1 MQVDSHLD
9 RFMTDLRKRI
19 AARSE
24 GSGAAPDVDRISE
37 TIHLAL
43 KTRDA
48 DASSSKAAPPVPAVP
63 AAGAD
68 AAVHS
73 VGVSA
78 PVSVPAARKDV
89 TAMELCK
96 PPGASGAPPAPVC
109 CASHALQGRSLL
121 VPGSMTLDVRSI
133 YSARLPVQCGS
144 PACLSP
150 QH

>member
-19 AARSE
+19 AARGE
-24 GSGAAPDVDRISE
+24 GAGTAPDVDHISE

-48 DASSSKAAPPVPAVP
+48 EAASSKAALAMP

-68 AAVHS
+68 TAVHS

-78 PVSVPAARKDV
+78 PMSVPAARKDV

-96 PPGASGAPPAPVC
+96 PPGASGA
-109 CASHALQGRSLL
+109 SLRPCVL
-121 VPGSMTLDVRSI
+121 RCVRCRGGLCSFLAAWC
-133 YSARLPVQCGS
+133 SEVRCTSTAQDCLPYGD
-144 PACLSP
+144 PACLSS

>member
-24 GSGAAPDVDRISE
+24 GSGTGSDVDHISE

-48 DASSSKAAPPVPAVP
+48 DAASSKAAPAVP

-68 AAVHS
+68 AAVLS

-78 PVSVPAARKDV
+78 PVSVPAARKDA

-96 PPGASGAPPAPVC
+96 PPGASGAAPAPMP
-109 CASHALQGRSLL
+109 HALHASQGRGRPVLAALCS
-121 VPGSMTLDVRSI
+121 DVRSI
-133 YSARLPVQCGS
+133 DSPRLHMPCD
-144 PACLSP
+144 
-150 QH
+150 

>member
-24 GSGAAPDVDRISE
+24 GSGTASDVDHISE

-43 KTRDA
+43 KTRVA
-48 DASSSKAAPPVPAVP
+48 DAASSKVAPAVP

-89 TAMELCK
+89 AAMELCK
-96 PPGASGAPPAPVC
+96 PPGASGAAPAGLPS
-109 CASHALQGRSLL
+109 ALHALRGRFVL
-121 VPGSMTLDVRSI
+121 V
-133 YSARLPVQCGS
+133 SASTML
-144 PACLSP
+144 
-150 QH
+150 